1 MVVWGGN
8 HRLLPLHSG
17 ADSSLEPL
25 GRGFEEAAGRVVR
38 PRRAARK
45 ARRGMAASLM
55 RERRRAQLIQCRDGT
70 QDQRNINAI
79 LELAA
84 GVDVDAGN
92 KKVSEEEGVAKEG
105 EEGGGEPSAK
115 KRRREVKNAVRGSGQ
130 YVYDEEGVRY
140 LDCAASVSHVGHSH
154 PRLLQAYNESHL
166 HPLHWAG
173 SSVDGRRGGTARS
186 EFLAKFRPLLHPSL
200 SEVVMVHSGSQANG
214 LAIQLARAQTGAT
227 DVIVF
232 EHSFHGSL
240 SESSACSTV
249 LKETQEPWVHAL
261 PVPDL
266 YRGAHR
272 EKDPDAS
279 TKYFEEARAI
289 IEARLVDGAKIAALL
304 MEPIFTF
311 HGMTLAQPEYMQKL
325 VAYVRSLGAVVIVDE
340 VQGGLGRTGTV
351 WSYQH
356 LGVVPDI
363 LVCSKPL
370 SAGVPFAVVATR
382 PELAQSLNQGLG
394 AAIAQEGADPGPSLA
409 VLKVV
414 EEEKLMHNVHRVGA
428 VLGRLLSEVGNR
440 RKHLGQLTGRG
451 LMVGLDLVTDRA
463 TRTPA
468 PALASWLLHRLREK
482 RVLLAKEGE
491 HGNVIYIVPPI
502 CINEDDVTQ
511 VARCLDEALAEAEMI
526 GLEKIREGEAEER
539 SRWEGA
545 GGRYGDMD

>member
-8 HRLLPLHSG
+8 HRLLPFHSG
-17 ADSSLEPL
+17 ADSSPEPL
-25 GRGFEEAAGRVVR
+25 GRGFEALGEPVR

-45 ARRGMAASLM
+45 ARRAMAASLM

-84 GVDVDAGN
+84 GVDVDAS
-92 KKVSEEEGVAKEG
+92 KKVPEEGVAKE
-105 EEGGGEPSAK
+105 EGGEPSAK

-325 VAYVRSLGAVVIVDE
+325 VAFVRSLGAVVIVDE

-356 LGVVPDI
+356 LGVTPDI

-414 EEEKLMHNVHRVGA
+414 EEEKLLHNVHRVGA
-428 VLGRLLSEVGNR
+428 VLGRLLSEVGSR

-451 LMVGLDLVTDRA
+451 LMVGLDLVTDRVS
-463 TRTPA
+463 RTPA

-502 CINEDDVTQ
+502 CINEEDVTE